1 MNGRRVALSSLAAGP
16 VEAVPGRS
24 AAILER
30 LDPARIAPTPLNKRT
45 NFGTPEELAEL
56 GESIRRRQLQP
67 VVVVSCERYL
77 ALYPEHEEQIR
88 EHEEQNGPADYVL
101 VNGER
106 RWRAARQ
113 VELPRLEAMIRE
125 EIADSR
131 AGLLEAVIAENI
143 DRLNLD
149 PIEEAHS
156 VEELVTECGS
166 AAAAAKQLRR
176 TEGWVSQRRAL
187 LKLTPEI
194 QARVQAGEVPVR
206 IARSIASTPPD
217 GQEAKLADALERR
230 PADPATRRRPR
241 RPEEGPADRPG
252 PAESGRDEPGVDAS
266 AASSDRTAAAEA
278 SGPQRGSGISD
289 EAGLAGRPGTPGDF
303 TAVTDVPWDS
313 LPDLAD
319 LIRSRLT
326 SDSIA
331 ELIGL
336 LGTGAQTKLLTE

>member
-1 MNGRRVALSSLAAGP
+1 MAGRRVALSTLAAAP
-16 VEAVPGRS
+16 VETVPGHS

-56 GESIRRRQLQP
+56 GESLRRRQLQP
-67 VVVVSCERYL
+67 AVVVSRERYL
-77 ALYPEHEEQIR
+77 AQYPEHEEQISK
-88 EHEEQNGPADYVL
+88 HEEQAGPADYVL

-113 VELPRLEAMIRE
+113 VGLPRLEAMIRD

-131 AGLLEAVIAENI
+131 AALLEAVIAENI
-143 DRLNLD
+143 DRRNLD

-166 AAAAAKQLRR
+166 AAAAAKHLHR

-206 IARSIASTPPD
+206 IARSIASVPPD
-217 GQEAKLADALERR
+217 EQEAALKDAVNSQPAKRASRR
-230 PADPATRRRPR
+230 REPRRQDPEDPPADPEPGPGTVGQAGSPTA
-241 RPEEGPADRPG
+241 PADR
-252 PAESGRDEPGVDAS
+252 
-266 AASSDRTAAAEA
+266 
-278 SGPQRGSGISD
+278 
-289 EAGLAGRPGTPGDF
+289 
-303 TAVTDVPWDS
+303 TAVNEEADAADPDIGEDLPWDS
-313 LPDLAD
+313 PAALAA
-319 LIRSRLT
+319 LIRSKLT
-326 SDSIA
+326 PGTLA
-331 ELIGL
+331 ELLQL
-336 LGTGAQTKLLTE
+336 LAA

>member
-1 MNGRRVALSSLAAGP
+1 MNGRRVALSSLATAP
-16 VEAVPGRS
+16 VETVPGRS

-67 VVVVSCERYL
+67 VVVVSCEHYL

-88 EHEEQNGPADYVL
+88 KHEEQNGPANYVL

-113 VELPRLEAMIRE
+113 VELPLLEAMIRE

-149 PIEEAHS
+149 PIEEANS
-156 VEELVTECGS
+156 VEELVAECGS

-194 QARVQAGEVPVR
+194 QARVQTGKVPVR
-206 IARSIASTPPD
+206 IARSIASTSPD
-217 GQEAKLADALERR
+217 GQEAALASALERR
-230 PADPATRRRPR
+230 SANRATRRRPR
-241 RPEEGPADRPG
+241 HREEGSADSPG
-252 PAESGRDEPGVDAS
+252 PAGSGRNGPGVDGS
-266 AASSDRTAAAEA
+266 AAPGGGPAVDEVGGHQPSSA
-278 SGPQRGSGISD
+278 ISD
-289 EAGLAGRPGTPGDF
+289 EAGLDGRPGNPGDF
-303 TAVTDVPWDS
+303 TAVKDVPWDS
-313 LPDLAD
+313 VPDLAG
-319 LIRSRLT
+319 LIRSRLAP
-326 SDSIA
+326 DSIA

-336 LGTGAQTKLLTE
+336 LGNSTQR

>member
-16 VEAVPGRS
+16 VETVPGRS

-56 GESIRRRQLQP
+56 GESIRRRQLGP

-113 VELPRLEAMIRE
+113 VELSRLEAMIRE

-194 QARVQAGEVPVR
+194 QARVQAGEIPVR

-217 GQEAKLADALERR
+217 GQESKLADALERR
-230 PADPATRRRPR
+230 SANPATRRRPR
-241 RPEEGPADRPG
+241 HPEEGPADRLG
-252 PAESGRDEPGVDAS
+252 PAGSRRDEPGVDAS
-266 AASSDRTAAAEA
+266 AASDRTAAGEA
-278 SGPQRGSGISD
+278 SGPQPASGISD
-289 EAGLAGRPGTPGDF
+289 EAGLAWRPGTPGAF
-303 TAVTDVPWDS
+303 TAVKDVPWDS

-326 SDSIA
+326 SDNIA